1 MVVRRCVIWRVRRP
15 LVKICYYLLRMDG
28 VFITGTDTDVGKTFI
43 SALLVKAWG
52 SNYWKPIQTGLNSC
66 QLDTVTVKHLTGLSD
81 SHFEPPQIEL
91 QEPLSPWR
99 ASILENATIS
109 IEDLV
114 IPQRFSESG
123 RPLVLEGAGGLF
135 VPINETMIITDLIH
149 KLNYPVIL
157 VARSELGTINHT
169 LLSIEHLRSRNIK
182 ILGIILNGKLNAD
195 NAAAIK
201 HFAKD
206 IPILLQVPEVDLSL
220 ILIDSLLPLVPK
232 LEDLY

>member
-1 MVVRRCVIWRVRRP
+1 MG
-15 LVKICYYLLRMDG
+15 G

-66 QLDTVTVKHLTGLSD
+66 PLDTDTVKQLTGLSG
-81 SHFEPPQIEL
+81 SHFETPQVEL

-99 ASILENATIS
+99 ASISENYSIS
-109 IEDLV
+109 IDDLV
-114 IPQRFSESG
+114 IPQRFNESD

-135 VPINETMIITDLIH
+135 VPISETTIITDLIQ

-169 LLSIEHLRSRNIK
+169 LLSIEHLRKRNIK

-195 NAAAIK
+195 NATAIT

-206 IPILLQVPEVDLSL
+206 IPIILQIPEVDLSTT
-220 ILIDSLLPLVPK
+220 LIDSLLPLVPK